1 MTCEKHRWFE
11 WAEKIR
17 THAQNGLAYTAN
29 PFERERYEALMDLA
43 AEIMEAHTDECF
55 EHIADLFR
63 GETGYATP
71 KLDVRGVV
79 FKGDR
84 ICLVRERGTGKWVLP
99 GGWADIGLSPSEIV
113 VKEVKEEAG
122 LDVRPVKVIAIFDK
136 RRHHR
141 DPWIFHLYKV
151 LFLCELI
158 GGEFVENIETD
169 AMGFFGRDEIPPLLE
184 IKMSEDYL
192 HEAFAHLADPSRPTS
207 FD

>member
-55 EHIADLFR
+55 DRIADLFN

-71 KLDVRGVV
+71 KVDVRGVV
-79 FKGDR
+79 FKEDR
-84 ICLVRERGTGKWVLP
+84 ICLVRERGTGQWVLP
-99 GGWADIGLSPSEIV
+99 GGWADVGDSPAETA

-122 LDVRPVKVIAIFDK
+122 LDVRAVKVLALFDK
-136 RRHHR
+136 RSHH
-141 DPWIFHLYKV
+141 PEHGLFHLYKI
-151 LFLCELI
+151 LFLCELL
-158 GGEFVENIETD
+158 GGEFVENLETD
-169 AMGFFGRDEIPPLLE
+169 AMDFFGRDEIPPLLE
-184 IKMSEDYL
+184 MKMSEDYL
-192 HEAFAHLADPSRPTS
+192 NEAFAHLADPARPTS